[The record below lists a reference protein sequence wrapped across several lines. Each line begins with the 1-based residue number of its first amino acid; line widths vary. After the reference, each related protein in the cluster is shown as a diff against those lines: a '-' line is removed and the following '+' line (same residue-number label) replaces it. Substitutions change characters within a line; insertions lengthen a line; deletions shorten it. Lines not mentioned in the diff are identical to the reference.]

1 MFEEMLG
8 VFLAPYGSD
17 FCVPRGLG
25 GGCRGVH
32 MFALRGWGDVDG

>member
-8 VFLAPYGSD
+8 AFLAPYGSD
-17 FCVPRGLG
+17 FCVLRV